1 MKILAH
7 FPFLFFPIQ
16 VAYMVQFPFNVITHC
31 SECSCM
37 LCCAPV
43 LIAQHFAVLLLCL
56 LHSTL
61 QCYSAIVM
69 LIAQHFAVLQC
80 YCYAYYTAL
89 CSATVLLLCLLHSTL
104 QCYSAIVVLIAQ
116 HFAVLLC
123 FLHSILQCYCYAYY
137 TAFCS
142 AIVILT
148 AQHFAVPLLCL
159 LHGTLQCYSGHRL
172 L

>member
-7 FPFLFFPIQ
+7 FPFFFFPIQ

-61 QCYSAIVM
+61 QCYYAFCTALCSAIVM
-69 LIAQHFAVLQC
+69 LTAQHFA
-80 YCYAYYTAL
+80 
-89 CSATVLLLCLLHSTL
+89 VLLLCLLHSIL
-104 QCYSAIVVLIAQ
+104 QCYCYTYCTALCSAIVVLIAQ
-116 HFAVLLC
+116 HFAVLLLC
-123 FLHSILQCYCYAYY
+123 LLHSTLQCYCYAYCM
-137 TAFCS
+137 ALCS
-142 AIVILT
+142 AI
-148 AQHFAVPLLCL
+148 AVTDCCESQCFLPR
-159 LHGTLQCYSGHRL
+159 TLQVATSNVCS
-172 L
+172 